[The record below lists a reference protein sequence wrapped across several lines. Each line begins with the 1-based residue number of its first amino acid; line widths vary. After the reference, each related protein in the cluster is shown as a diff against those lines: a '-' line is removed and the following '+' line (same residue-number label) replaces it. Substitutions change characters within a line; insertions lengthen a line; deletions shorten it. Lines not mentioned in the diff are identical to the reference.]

1 MKIKRKE
8 KVSIMIGKEKIAS
21 ILLASLLV
29 LSFSMAFAPRALA
42 DEYPPLPLLAVKVP
56 VVGTINVWLM
66 GEGETDLDP
75 FWDMSGFDIQMH
87 YNPDALMVTNVI
99 VDPDLWYESFWPSGV
114 MVLLLD
120 YSTPGYVR
128 VAFLGIPANGG
139 SHMPPSG
146 KGRLFTLETTVVNM
160 DLAGIYLQNPD
171 PRPNI
176 APWGTAGFPVDVS
189 GFPHPERGMAPWFGF
204 KKSPP
209 LPHVVTVQGPP
220 VAMFTESTHNPKP
233 SEVIYLDAS
242 GSYSEVAIVSYEWDF
257 NSDGVV
263 DATGL
268 TASTYYSQFGFYK
281 ITLKV
286 TDNAG
291 MTDTVAAIKM
301 VNVLQNAVAEH
312 RIFKVLS
319 DEDGFNTLTATARN
333 YGAVSTMVKAKF
345 TTINKETGAELGALE
360 SDVATLMTG
369 TRVDLSTNWNPY
381 AYGWMPG
388 TVARYDV
395 RVELSFFDGQAW
407 VTGETFKLGFRATD

>member
-1 MKIKRKE
+1 
-8 KVSIMIGKEKIAS
+8 MIGKEKIAS

-29 LSFSMAFAPRALA
+29 LSFSMAFNSVALA
-42 DEYPPLPLLAVKVP
+42 YEYPPLPLLAVKVP
-56 VVGTINVWLM
+56 VVGTIDVWLM

-75 FWDMSGFDIQMH
+75 FWDMSGFDVQMH
-87 YNPDALMVTNVI
+87 YNPDAFQVTNVI
-99 VDPDLWYESFWPSGV
+99 VDPDFWYESFWPSGV

-128 VAFLGIPANGG
+128 VAFLGIPAPGG
-139 SHMPPSG
+139 SHTPPNG
-146 KGRLFTLETTVVNM
+146 QGRLFTLETTVVNM
-160 DLAGIYLQNPD
+160 DLADIELMNPD

-176 APWGTAGFPVDVS
+176 DPWGTAGFPVDVS

-209 LPHVVTVQGPP
+209 LPHVVTVQGRP

-257 NSDGVV
+257 NSDGVF
-263 DATGL
+263 DATGM
-268 TASTYYSQFGFYK
+268 TASTSYTQFGFYK

-291 MTDTVAAIKM
+291 MTDTVASTKM
-301 VNVLQNAVAEH
+301 VNVLQNADAEH
-312 RIFKVLS
+312 RRFKVLS
-319 DEDGFNTLTATARN
+319 DEDGFNTLTVTARN
-333 YGAVSTMVKAKF
+333 YGTVSAQVKAKF
-345 TTINKETGAELGALE
+345 TTIDKETGAELGVLE
-360 SDVATLMTG
+360 SGETALTTG
-369 TRVDLSTNWNPY
+369 TRAYLSADWDPY

-388 TVARYDV
+388 TAARYDV

-407 VTGETFKLGFRATD
+407 VTGETFKLGLAVTD